1 MRLTVYILTFFVCC
15 SVRCLAVSDMSR
27 TDECKQLLKKGNE
40 AFNED
45 RFDIA
50 LDLYTK
56 CLELADIN
64 GDLTNYTSA
73 LGSIG
78 NLYGLFQ
85 DYDRAAYYF
94 EKGYKATLQQ
104 DERLQS
110 IFLTNLIMC
119 SSSAD
124 NAEKT
129 HTYYEKL
136 QPLPEWD
143 PQLSPYYQYVC
154 KTALAI
160 IDKNYEAALNYTR
173 DGLEISR

>member
-1 MRLTVYILTFFVCC
+1 MRLIVYFLTFFVCC

-85 DYDRAAYYF
+85 
-94 EKGYKATLQQ
+94 EK
-104 DERLQS
+104 DEILS
-110 IFLTNLIMC
+110 NLIQMM
-119 SSSAD
+119 
-124 NAEKT
+124 
-129 HTYYEKL
+129 
-136 QPLPEWD
+136 
-143 PQLSPYYQYVC
+143 
-154 KTALAI
+154 TA
-160 IDKNYEAALNYTR
+160 KK
-173 DGLEISR
+173 